1 MVTKLIKGIEPLP
14 MDNQILAAIEKNT
27 RPDLGGNVM
36 ALGVRNTHG
45 QIYRSIKVS
54 GLSNFM
60 GVVTALQALGLVD
73 ELEHETTM
81 RDGCDAI
88 FALGA

>member
-1 MVTKLIKGIEPLP
+1 MTNKLIKGVEPLA
-14 MDNQILAAIEKNT
+14 MDEQILAAIEENT

-36 ALGVRNTHG
+36 AIGVRNAQG
-45 QIYRSIKVS
+45 QLYRTVKVS

-60 GVVTALQALGLVD
+60 GVIGALQGLGLTD
-73 ELEHETTM
+73 ELEHETSM

-88 FALGA
+88 FSTAV